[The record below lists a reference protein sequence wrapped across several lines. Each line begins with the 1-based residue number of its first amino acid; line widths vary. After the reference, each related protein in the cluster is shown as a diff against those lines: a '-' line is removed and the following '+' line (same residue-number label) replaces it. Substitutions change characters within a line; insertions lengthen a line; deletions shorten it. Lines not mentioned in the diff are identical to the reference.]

1 MVGLSEKTQSA
12 RDAKAF
18 AMRTAPMVE
27 LMQQQSGMRETI
39 ARFIEGQGDRGVAGV
54 WLKPIRA
61 AAFDRFNEL
70 GFPTTKDE
78 DWKFTNFAPIAKTDF
93 ALASADGQA
102 ARVAPQ
108 QVAHALVPNLFGPLM
123 VFING
128 QFSPSLS
135 TVTRLPRG
143 LKVLPLAQALD
154 SERDLLRLTF
164 DHANLDREDAFT
176 ALNTAFIEDGA
187 FIKISANATIDQPL
201 QILNI
206 TGISQNGA
214 PIMTHPRNYILAEEG
229 SQCTI
234 VEQYVSL
241 DESVHLTNAVTDV
254 LVGRN
259 ANVHH
264 YFLEQESGAA
274 YNVSTLRIRQMRDSR
289 FASHTV
295 LLGGK
300 LVRNNV
306 HAILD
311 GENCDC
317 LINGLYIGSE
327 SQHMDN
333 NMRVEHAQPRC
344 ESRQFY
350 KGILDDKAVGVFT
363 GRIIVH
369 LDAQKTDAK
378 QTNKN
383 LLLSDDAHV
392 DTRPQLEIY
401 ADDVKCTHGA
411 TIGQLDEQAIFYL
424 RARGLSNDSARS
436 LLVHAFAGESLGRM
450 NIEPIRSYLDR
461 ILLSRLPGGELLEHM
476 L

>member
-1 MVGLSEKTQSA
+1 
-12 RDAKAF
+12 
-18 AMRTAPMVE
+18 MVE
-27 LMQQQSGMRETI
+27 LMEQKSGMRESI
-39 ARFIEGQGDRGVAGV
+39 ARFIESRGDDGSA
-54 WLKPIRA
+54 WLKPIRDA
-61 AAFDRFNEL
+61 AYQRFAEL
-70 GFPTTKDE
+70 GLPTTKDE
-78 DWKFTNFAPIAKTDF
+78 EWKFTNVAPIARTQF
-93 ALASADGQA
+93 AVPAADTELERLTPQRLA
-102 ARVAPQ
+102 
-108 QVAHALVPNLFGPLM
+108 HLCVPNLVGPLM
-123 VFING
+123 VFVNG
-128 QFSPSLS
+128 QFSSRLSSLS
-135 TVTRLPRG
+135 KLPRG
-143 LKVLPLAQALD
+143 LKAMSLAEALQT
-154 SERDLLRLTF
+154 ERELLRL
-164 DHANLDREDAFT
+164 ALDRRTLEREDAFT

-187 FIKISANATIDQPL
+187 FIKISANAAIPQSL
-201 QILNI
+201 QILNVA
-206 TGISQNGA
+206 TGRSG
-214 PIMTHPRNYILAEEG
+214 PPVMTHPRNVIVAEEG
-229 SQCTI
+229 CECTI

-241 DESVHLTNAVTDV
+241 EENVHFTNAVTDV

-259 ANVHH
+259 ASVHH
-264 YFLEQESGAA
+264 YFLEQESGEA
-274 YNVSTLRIRQMRDSR
+274 YNVSTLRVRQMRDSR

-311 GENCDC
+311 GEGCDC
-317 LINGLYIGSE
+317 LINGLYIASDA
-327 SQHMDN
+327 QHMDN
-333 NMRVEHAQPRC
+333 HMRVDHTQPRC

-350 KGILDDKAVGVFT
+350 KGILDDKATGVFS
-363 GRIIVH
+363 GRIVVH

-424 RARGLSNDSARS
+424 RARGLSLDAARS
-436 LLVHAFAGESLGRM
+436 LLIHAFAGESLGRM
-450 NIEPIRSYLDR
+450 SIDPIRNYLDR